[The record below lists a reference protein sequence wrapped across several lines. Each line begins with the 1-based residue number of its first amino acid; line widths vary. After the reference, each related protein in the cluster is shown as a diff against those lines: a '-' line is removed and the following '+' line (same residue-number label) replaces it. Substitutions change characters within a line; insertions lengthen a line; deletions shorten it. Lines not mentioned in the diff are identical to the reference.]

1 MWWLR
6 MISTVD
12 KEIKVIYPLD
22 FTEEE
27 IQGQIQEIKELDLT
41 QFNSIKLLNDDIA
54 LSLLFYFKELITNID
69 LDITLY
75 VRESVFEKLTKNF
88 KEIFDINKLKV
99 YYE

>member
-1 MWWLR
+1 

-27 IQGQIQEIKELDLT
+27 IQGQIQEIKNLDLT

-54 LSLLFYFKELITNID
+54 LSLLFYFKELITNTD

-75 VRESVFEKLTKNF
+75 VRESVYTRLIENF
-88 KEIFDINKLKV
+88 KEVFDVDQLKV

>member
-1 MWWLR
+1 

-22 FTEEE
+22 FTEDE
-27 IQGQIQEIKELDLT
+27 IQGQIQEIKNLDLT

-54 LSLLFYFKELITNID
+54 LSLLFYFKELITNTD

>member
-1 MWWLR
+1 

-22 FTEEE
+22 YTEDEL
-27 IQGQIQEIKELDLT
+27 QGEIQEIKNLDLT
-41 QFNSIKLLNDDIA
+41 QYNSIKLLNDDISI
-54 LSLLFYFKELITNID
+54 SLLFYFKELITNTD

-88 KEIFDINKLKV
+88 KEIFDIDQLKV

>member
-1 MWWLR
+1 

-27 IQGQIQEIKELDLT
+27 IQGQIQEIKNLDLT

-54 LSLLFYFKELITNID
+54 LSLLFYFKELITNTD
-69 LDITLY
+69 
-75 VRESVFEKLTKNF
+75 
-88 KEIFDINKLKV
+88 
-99 YYE
+99 